1 MLRDKVV
8 KPEEPFLNKL
18 WILLVF
24 VILVTALFW
33 FANDQS
39 ALNRN
44 KSERKLNGAK
54 KNVDNDTATCLPN

>member
-24 VILVTALFW
+24 VILVAALLFW
-33 FANDQS
+33 SNAGHS
-39 ALNRN
+39 
-44 KSERKLNGAK
+44 
-54 KNVDNDTATCLPN
+54 

>member
-1 MLRDKVV
+1 MLRDKVIQV
-8 KPEEPFLNKL
+8 VESFSNKL

-24 VILVTALFW
+24 VILVAALFW